1 LRANAGRNAE
11 LHAELDRVAFMLDYP
26 GYVPGF
32 DHLIPPDASW
42 ANFEYFMKELVKL
55 IGK

>member
-1 LRANAGRNAE
+1 
-11 LHAELDRVAFMLDYP
+11 
-26 GYVPGF
+26 VPGF